1 MNGYGQQVSPYAL
14 ALRDAMQD
22 WETVQNRR
30 DKQAAIMRTGNPY
43 AILGAGIGGLIAN
56 KFGTNEKDAHA
67 ALLEAEFNRNNEL
80 EQIKQQQMAQAEA
93 KAKAEEMEKWNRQQA
108 AEKAKYEREQAGRMG
123 IEQFRVNNRQA
134 PQMSAEQQWLN
145 SLSPEQRNQI
155 FAQKYAG
162 QQNSLLSPEDQ
173 ARKAHGLPT
182 LAKEAYS
189 KEQQNQQNIAEFKAK
204 DASIQESISVLKDLQ
219 TFANAKGFEPD
230 IPFNRADAGTMS
242 TKYENAKQ
250 AVRDLWELGTL
261 QEGDKRDLEKALEN
275 PTSFWGWMGNVAGGN
290 EDKLN
295 SQLGVF
301 IDGLEKKRITEAK
314 KLGIYQEPL
323 EGKNLLNAAAVALQE
338 LGIQL

>member
-1 MNGYGQQVSPYAL
+1 MKVQVNVPQLQQALMTNAQLQNQMAGAQQLQQGNGYAGGL
-14 ALRDAMQD
+14 
-22 WETVQNRR
+22 
-30 DKQAAIMRTGNPY
+30 G
-43 AILGAGIGGLIAN
+43 ILGAALGGFMQGRKAKELAANEFGINQQIAAFQEQ
-56 KFGTNEKDAHA
+56 KAQELAMAEQARAEQEYKRKLAEKEQERAFEMQKLA
-67 ALLEAEFNRNNEL
+67 A
-80 EQIKQQQMAQAEA
+80 QQQGQL
-93 KAKAEEMEKWNRQQA
+93 
-108 AEKAKYEREQAGRMG
+108 GL
-123 IEQFRVNNRQA
+123 EQFRVNNRQA

-145 SLSPEQRNQI
+145 SLPPEQRNQI

-250 AVRDLWELGTL
+250 AVRNLWELGTL